1 MTDTQFEQARAI
13 KGKLHSLNED
23 LKKYEVNSEK
33 LLNSGITQ
41 LESKNGKWK
50 TIDLKSI
57 TLDFSIKDLEM
68 LNNARI
74 SKIKLEINNLEADFR
89 NLKST

>member
-1 MTDTQFEQARAI
+1 MMGVAEAKEKKVREWAPQAC
-13 KGKLHSLNED
+13 SSED
-23 LKKYEVNSEK
+23 LFLFGWSGSVSRSFK
-33 LLNSGITQ
+33 LALMYCVS
-41 LESKNGKWK
+41 K